1 MTYEEIFNESINEL
15 DSFIIKKGAI
25 KDEETPLGYV
35 LTYLKDN
42 YSLTKIESYPIAT
55 KIVSHF
61 NL

>member
-1 MTYEEIFNESINEL
+1 MTHEEIYNESITEL
-15 DSFIIKKGAI
+15 DSHIIKSNAI
-25 KDEETPLGYV
+25 KDNETPLGFV

>member
-1 MTYEEIFNESINEL
+1 MTHEEIYNESITEL
-15 DSFIIKKGAI
+15 DSYIIKSGAV
-25 KDEETPLGYV
+25 KDNETPFGFV